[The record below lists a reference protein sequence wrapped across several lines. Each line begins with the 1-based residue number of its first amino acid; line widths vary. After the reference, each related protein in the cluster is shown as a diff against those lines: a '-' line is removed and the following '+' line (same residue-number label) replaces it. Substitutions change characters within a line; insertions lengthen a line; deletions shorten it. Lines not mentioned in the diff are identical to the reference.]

1 MTKQKEIKKELKL
14 AQAEAYMSAAASV
27 NPWKD
32 NKTDSGKKTTYEEF
46 IKTTD
51 LCRFFYKT
59 EPVVSTVI
67 NKLVEIGIN
76 DIIISKKGLSENEFR
91 VFTALKPRLLE
102 FTESLA
108 QELLLSGL
116 VVPEISYGPVDKDT
130 IFELGIKKYNKLIF
144 PVSMWIRDPK
154 SIKINS
160 SAMSDTPSYYVVIS
174 EEIIYFIKNSGKYSD
189 GKEDKELFKNLKTYY
204 PDFVK
209 RVMGGE
215 TEFLIEDSKLI
226 LRRKFLSDD
235 PYPISYISPVL
246 DALQHKRE
254 LRRMDYSII
263 DKVIGAIMHV
273 KMGSDLYP
281 VTDTDEDKTSVLEL
295 KKQLSYRFNSSQNLE
310 RIFQLI
316 TNHAVEIKWVF
327 PDTSILVNEK
337 KYDDINQEILFGL
350 GFPRVLIT
358 GEAAKTGTSDPEI
371 SMIAPVK
378 TMENIRRRIIKIIK
392 DICKQVA
399 LENNF
404 KVPEVKFKTL
414 NLHAFNDFIVSLD
427 KLYEKSGV
435 SRTSYGELM
444 GFDFNEELDILAAE
458 NEAMKKKGLPEFGPT
473 PNSRAP
479 GNEQGTPV
487 NDAETPVKTSKTD
500 KPVETA
506 KKPAETQPV

>member
-1 MTKQKEIKKELKL
+1 MAKQIKEKEFKL
-14 AQAEAYMSAAASV
+14 AQADAYLSAAASV
-27 NPWKD
+27 NPWKET
-32 NKTDSGKKTTYEEF
+32 KTNFEKKTTYEDF
-46 IKTTD
+46 VNTTD

-76 DIIISKKGLSENEFR
+76 DLIISKKGLSENEFR
-91 VFTALKPRLLE
+91 VFMALKPKLLE
-102 FTESLA
+102 FTESMA

-130 IFELGIKKYNKLIF
+130 IFELGIKKYNRLIF

-174 EEIIYFIKNSGKYSD
+174 DEIIYFIKNSGKYSD
-189 GKEDKELFKNLKTYY
+189 GKEDKELFKNFKTYY
-204 PDFVK
+204 PEFVK
-209 RVMGGE
+209 RVIAGE

-235 PYPISYISPVL
+235 PYPISYISSVL

-254 LRRMDYSII
+254 LRRMDYTII

-281 VTDTDEDKTSVLEL
+281 VTDTDEDKASVLEL

-327 PDTSILVNEK
+327 PDTAILADTK

-378 TMENIRRRIIKIIK
+378 TMENLRRRIIKVVK
-392 DICKQVA
+392 EICKQVA

-414 NLHAFNDFIVSLD
+414 NLHAFNDFITSLD

-435 SRTSYGELM
+435 SRTSYGEVM

-458 NEAMKKKGLPEFGPT
+458 NEVMKKKGLPEFGPT
-473 PNSRAP
+473 PNSRPP
-479 GNEQGTPV
+479 GNDPTAPV
-487 NDAETPVKTSKTD
+487 NEQKTN
-500 KPVETA
+500 KPDVPE
-506 KKPAETQPV
+506 KKPAETNPV